1 MAGEGF
7 LQRFYDASVFVRGD
21 DEDFCAWR
29 SYEVVEKTVAKLV
42 EWLYQSSTGLYS
54 EGAQPTGSHRQGL
67 QLQSRAS
74 ESASDFDF
82 LIPLRFPPELRLR
95 GRRTVRDPSALDR
108 RLPTYIY
115 GAQGVSLFR
124 CGSRLVVDL
133 DTLRADGATAYC
145 DEPAPRTGN
154 PGAGARDR
162 FQGSI
167 DNRHLDPVHILQDFH
182 RYVQNALTAD
192 ENSHPRDNNPVFQA
206 RMIKPRVPQIH
217 KSIKERITLQPWD
230 PKCPAVQLIFRLGEE
245 ELVSVD
251 LVPAVQDK
259 VVLSEDWQTN
269 DLARLSDWWDKEPG
283 NSQERFRQKGEEV
296 GRVGADIVAKD
307 GFWRFSF
314 ANAETAFLRDI
325 DSDGGQRRKALRLL
339 KFINKES
346 WVPEYG
352 KILTSYHLKT
362 VLLWAQDIHPET
374 EKWETLESSLKTLLS
389 LLRHCVNKRK
399 LPHYFLRDF
408 NLFNKRYREGNGFYE
423 CLALQILNKEGE
435 LLEVN
440 PADYI
445 SLRVPKKHS
454 ESPGAFS
461 RAETSLQGFNSSH
474 LKKLKE
480 LEEKQLYEWEE
491 EEPGNKNVTA

>member
-7 LQRFYDASVFVRGD
+7 LQRFYNDNVFVRGD

-42 EWLYQSSTGLYS
+42 EWLYQSTTGLYP
-54 EGAQPTGSHRQGL
+54 EGAQPMGSHQQEL
-67 QLQSRAS
+67 HLQSRD
-74 ESASDFDF
+74 SASDFDF
-82 LIPLRFPPELRLR
+82 LIPLRFHPELRLR
-95 GRRTVRDPSALDR
+95 GRRTVWDPSAIDR

-145 DEPAPRTGN
+145 DEPAPHTGN
-154 PGAGARDR
+154 PKAGERDR
-162 FQGSI
+162 FKESI
-167 DNRHLDPVHILQDFH
+167 DSHHLDPVRILQDFH

-192 ENSHPRDNNPVFQA
+192 ENSHPRDNDPVFQA

-217 KSIKERITLQPWD
+217 KSIKERITLKPWD

-251 LVPAVQDK
+251 LVPAVQNK
-259 VVLSEDWQTN
+259 VVLSEDWQIY
-269 DLARLSDWWDKEPG
+269 DLARLSDWWDKEPS
-283 NSQERFRQKGEEV
+283 NSQERFRQKGERV
-296 GRVGADIVAKD
+296 GRIGADIVAKD

-314 ANAETAFLRDI
+314 AMPRQLFSGDI

-339 KFINKES
+339 KFINKEC

-374 EKWETLESSLKTLLS
+374 EKWEDPGVIPED
-389 LLRHCVNKRK
+389 
-399 LPHYFLRDF
+399 P
-408 NLFNKRYREGNGFYE
+408 
-423 CLALQILNKEGE
+423 
-435 LLEVN
+435 
-440 PADYI
+440 
-445 SLRVPKKHS
+445 S
-454 ESPGAFS
+454 EPPMS
-461 RAETSLQGFNSSH
+461 
-474 LKKLKE
+474 
-480 LEEKQLYEWEE
+480 
-491 EEPGNKNVTA
+491 TA